1 MNLDLCLPEG
11 TCLNQYRI
19 GKVLFSNGESSVYE
33 AQADG
38 TAWWIREF
46 LPRTMV
52 SRDPESLDLVPN
64 NESQTIYKYSQ
75 AAFEELFRLL
85 IRGDEQKL

>member
-1 MNLDLCLPEG
+1 MERKGIPVKLEESMNLDLCLPEG

-33 AQADG
+33 AQANG

-64 NESQTIYKYSQ
+64 NESQTIYKLKSTS
-75 AAFEELFRLL
+75 
-85 IRGDEQKL
+85 K